1 MSEVTTLNKLRS
13 RQWFTNRELI
23 KQLQWQWLRKRHLK
37 SEFALSQTLSR
48 SFHLAQFFK
57 CWQTLMELNSKGLY
71 QSIGKEKESR
81 CLILMFKSPKKR
93 EN

>member
-37 SEFALSQTLSR
+37 SEFALSQTLSHL
-48 SFHLAQFFK
+48 FHLIQFFK
-57 CWQTLMELNSKGLY
+57 CWQTLMELNSKGLC
-71 QSIGKEKESR
+71 QSTGKEKESR

>member
-48 SFHLAQFFK
+48 SFHLVQFFK

-71 QSIGKEKESR
+71 QSTGKEKESR
-81 CLILMFKSPKKR
+81 CLILMFKSPQKR